1 MHPPLT
7 QFSSRLLN
15 KSFFEADRRIECYER
30 FVSCDCRR
38 KGLAPF
44 CLFSFNNH
52 VWYSGLINVRKEVI
66 MRVKAFYG
74 WVFLPLLLLF
84 LLLAPNVEAAKKVEL
99 VGRETLN
106 FTLPSTHDR
115 LINYG
120 DEYYG
125 KYHLIITFFP
135 AAFTPV

>member
-1 MHPPLT
+1 MG
-7 QFSSRLLN
+7 
-15 KSFFEADRRIECYER
+15 Y
-30 FVSCDCRR
+30 RR
-38 KGLAPF
+38 KGRAQF

-52 VWYSGLINVRKEVI
+52 VWYSELINVRKEVI

-74 WVFLPLLLLF
+74 CVFLPLLLLF
-84 LLLAPNVEAAKKVEL
+84 LLPAPNVEAAKKVEL
-99 VGRETLN
+99 IGRETLN

-125 KYHLIITFFP
+125 KHHLIITFFP